1 MANVD
6 LCKIRSLLRDLN
18 ESVKLMNIKE
28 RASVYMRLARMDRP
42 IGTFLLLWPCLM
54 ALMLAAGGMPN
65 VKNIVIF
72 VIGVL
77 VMRSCGDI
85 INDYA
90 DRELDGHVERT
101 KNRPLASGEVSK
113 KEALGLFFALAFIA
127 FLLVLML
134 NPLVMKLA
142 IVGIILTVI
151 YPFMKRV
158 TNMPQMFLGIVWS
171 WSIPIAYAAQLG
183 HIPAEAWWLFAANW
197 CWTVAYDTMYA
208 MADRD
213 DDLKIG
219 IKSTAILFGRF
230 DRQIILAFQVMALLC
245 FITAGYV
252 AERGWI
258 YGLGILAFIGF
269 GLYQQKLIFH
279 RDRSL
284 CLKAFLNN
292 NWAGMSLF
300 IGLGV
305 DYWIG

>member
-1 MANVD
+1 M
-6 LCKIRSLLRDLN
+6 K
-18 ESVKLMNIKE
+18 IKE
-28 RASVYMRLARMDRP
+28 RASAYLRLARMDRP

-54 ALMLAAGGMPN
+54 ALMFAAGGMPD

-90 DRELDGHVERT
+90 DRELDSHVERT
-101 KNRPLASGEVSK
+101 KNRPLASGEVST
-113 KEALGLFFALAFIA
+113 KEALSLFFTLAFIA

-134 NPLVMKLA
+134 NALVMKLA

-158 TNMPQMFLGIVWS
+158 TNMPQMFLGVVWS

-183 HIPAEAWWLFAANW
+183 HIPAEAWWLFVANW

-213 DDLKIG
+213 DDVKIG

-230 DRQIILAFQVMALLC
+230 DRHIIFAFQSAALLC
-245 FITAGYV
+245 FIAAGYV
-252 AERGWI
+252 ADRGLI

-269 GLYQQKLIFH
+269 GLYQQRLIFN
-279 RDRSL
+279 RDRTL
-284 CLKAFLNN
+284 CLQAFLNN

-300 IGLGV
+300 IGLGL